1 MAVTVLIPTPLRRLT
16 GGANQARLE
25 AATLR
30 ECVASL
36 EHDYPGF
43 AARLLDDKGELR
55 RGVNVYINGED
66 VRFLSGIASTLKA
79 GDEVSLVPAV
89 AGGSP
94 SSRRRFVYAVAG
106 LLLMDGAQGRA
117 SR

>member
-1 MAVTVLIPTPLRRLT
+1 MANGNDQERRHRVAAYVGENMAVTVLIPTPLRRLT
-16 GGANQARLE
+16 GGANQARIDE

-36 EHDYPGF
+36 EQEYPGF

-66 VRFLSGIASTLKA
+66 VRFLSGIASALKS
-79 GDEVSLVPAV
+79 GDEVSIVPAV
-89 AGGSP
+89 AGG
-94 SSRRRFVYAVAG
+94 
-106 LLLMDGAQGRA
+106 
-117 SR
+117 